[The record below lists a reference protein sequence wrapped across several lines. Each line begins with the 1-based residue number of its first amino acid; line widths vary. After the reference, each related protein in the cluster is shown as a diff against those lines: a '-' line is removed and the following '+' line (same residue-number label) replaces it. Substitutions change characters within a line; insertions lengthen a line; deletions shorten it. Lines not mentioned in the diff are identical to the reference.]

1 MRQVK
6 RTATPAGAMLG
17 TPLEPEQEALAP
29 TRKKT
34 QSPKSA
40 RASGKQY
47 GSKRSHPQPEERP
60 ILDER
65 VPGLLFDSLASV
77 QAAIVSA
84 SKELPYRA
92 LRQAMAIG
100 EQEKRELTRAAQA
113 VAAKHAA
120 FLSQHK
126 DALEFVVGL
135 TAINAAQ
142 MDQLLLLI
150 DQSDGSP
157 GPAESCPSGEHV
169 CSAREALA
177 IAVIVLAPL
186 ALLALI
192 LILKGRNK

>member
-65 VPGLLFDSLASV
+65 VPGLLFESLATV

-84 SKELPYRA
+84 SEKVPYRV
-92 LRQAMAIG
+92 LRQTMAIG
-100 EQEKRELTRAAQA
+100 ETEKCELARAAQA

-126 DALEFVVGL
+126 DALEFVVGFM
-135 TAINAAQ
+135 AVNAAQ
-142 MDQLLLLI
+142 MDHLLSLVDQL
-150 DQSDGSP
+150 DGSSAH
-157 GPAESCPSGEHV
+157 AESGPSVEHV

-177 IAVIVLAPL
+177 VAGIVLAPL

-192 LILKGRNK
+192 LILKWRKK